1 MSEYSVR
8 FTRKAKKA
16 LDDLPN
22 DIRNRIL
29 ARINELTINP
39 ICEKRLK
46 GRLERLCRMRIGD
59 YRVVYLVDSENRVI
73 VIIDIGKRES
83 IYDRL

>member
-8 FTRKAKKA
+8 FTRKAKKT
-16 LDDLPN
+16 LDNLPN
-22 DIRNRIL
+22 DVRNRIL
-29 ARINELTINP
+29 ARINELIINP

-59 YRVVYLVDSENRVI
+59 YRVVYLIDHENQVV
-73 VIIDIGKRES
+73 VIIDIGKREN